1 MASAEVY
8 EALLGSRVNTS
19 YAGLPFYVD
28 TTGNESFMGV
38 GAPNLLIGLVQDEGD
53 YNTYY
58 TYDNAD
64 KSVRASAAEPG
75 GRFSL
80 NEALADQELAVLA
93 KSELYFSRPTD
104 SLASHFHRGDG
115 QAEYGSAF
123 NPYWQARL
131 IETTYA
137 DRLLAL
143 LIQQKEDF
151 INLGQSFNLVFGD
164 LLDYL
169 PL

>member
-1 MASAEVY
+1 MA
-8 EALLGSRVNTS
+8 GQ
-19 YAGLPFYVD
+19 GP
-28 TTGNESFMGV
+28 GV
-38 GAPNLLIGLVQDEGD
+38 
-53 YNTYY
+53 
-58 TYDNAD
+58 
-64 KSVRASAAEPG
+64 
-75 GRFSL
+75 
-80 NEALADQELAVLA
+80 LAVLA

-143 LIQQKEDF
+143 LIQQEEDF
-151 INLGQSFNLVFGD
+151 INLGQSFNLVFGPM
-164 LLDYL
+164 LDYL
-169 PL
+169 PF

>member
-1 MASAEVY
+1 
-8 EALLGSRVNTS
+8 
-19 YAGLPFYVD
+19 
-28 TTGNESFMGV
+28 MGV
-38 GAPNLLIGLVQDEGD
+38 GAPNLLIGLVQDETD
-53 YNTYY
+53 FNS
-58 TYDNAD
+58 NA
-64 KSVRASAAEPG
+64 VGNEPG

-80 NEALADQELAVLA
+80 NEAMADEELAVLA

-131 IETTYA
+131 IETAYA
-137 DRLLAL
+137 DRILAL

-151 INLGQSFNLVFGD
+151 INLGQSFYLVFDD
-164 LLDYL
+164 LLDLL
-169 PL
+169 PSI